1 MIDAA
6 VQKQICISEQ
16 TNWLTQCGPQW
27 KWMPQITC
35 SSESSELVPWFTGK
49 GIRPSETEK
58 PGMSVLSP
66 CFLATVLVPLK
77 GKL

>member
-1 MIDAA
+1 MLA
-6 VQKQICISEQ
+6 VLKKVCISEQ

-27 KWMPQITC
+27 KWMPKITC

-58 PGMSVLSP
+58 PGMLILSA